1 MDELEK
7 IFRENNGTLSYEE
20 ILEMLEAEL
29 EEEELNQYKPL
40 NFDDED

>member
-29 EEEELNQYKPL
+29 EEEETNPYKPL
-40 NFDDED
+40 NFEDED